1 MSLSLLPLKSV
12 LRLFFFAMFSVLAP
26 ATQLVQAQS
35 DSSKILDD
43 AAMFSPAAIRDAQQ
57 SLKDLHGRSRL
68 PVTIQ
73 TRKTAGSESPD
84 RYAINQ
90 AKLSA
95 GEGLYVLIL
104 KDDRKIEILWSGS
117 YKGRITPDDRE
128 NIRSAISQE
137 FKKSDFDAGL
147 KQALNKISIV
157 AERFPATTA
166 GLPNAAVPAP
176 PRAAPRNVA
185 QPVGVQQRNG
195 ASSSTFGFLLLGLG
209 FIILI
214 GVLRSLFGG
223 RPYGSAGMPAGRSP
237 GGYGPGYGG
246 PGYGG
251 GGGGF
256 FSGMLGGLGGAI
268 LGNWAYDRLGGHGH
282 HDHGQ
287 GHDGSWSSTTGGLGS
302 LPPDAPAEDSSQWY
316 GADSGGDWGQPR
328 DDSSSWSS
336 GDSGGWSGAD
346 SGGGDWSGGGGDFGG
361 GSSGSDW

>member
-1 MSLSLLPLKSV
+1 MSLSLVPLKSL
-12 LRLFFFAMFSVLAP
+12 LRVALFAFCAVLAGSNQP
-26 ATQLVQAQS
+26 VQAQPE
-35 DSSKILDD
+35 SSKILDD

-57 SLKDLHGRSRL
+57 SLKDLHSRSRL

-73 TRKTAGSESPD
+73 SRKTAGGESPD

-117 YKGRITPDDRE
+117 FKGRITTDDRE

-137 FKKSDFDAGL
+137 FKKGDFDAGL
-147 KQALNKISIV
+147 KQALAKIAIV
-157 AERFPATTA
+157 AERFPATA
-166 GLPNAAVPAP
+166 PGQPNAAVPAP
-176 PRAAPRNVA
+176 LRAAPRNVA

-195 ASSSTFGFLLLGLG
+195 ASSSIFGFLLLGLG

-223 RPYGSAGMPAGRSP
+223 RPYGSAGMPAGRGP

-268 LGNWAYDRLGGHGH
+268 LGNWAYDRLSGHGH
-282 HDHGQ
+282 HDQGQ
-287 GHDGSWSSTTGGLGS
+287 GHDGSLASTTGGWGS
-302 LPPDAPAEDSSQWY
+302 LPPDAPAEDSNQWY

-328 DDSSSWSS
+328 DDSSSWSG

-346 SGGGDWSGGGGDFGG
+346 SGGDWSGGGGDFGG
-361 GSSGSDW
+361 GSTGSDW